1 MSAPTLNPLHP
12 GEWLGM
18 LGGGQLGR
26 MAVHAAQALGYR
38 VAVLDPDRHS
48 PAGAAA
54 DEHLQAGY
62 DDAGA
67 LTQLASRC
75 AAASTE
81 FENVPAAALSR
92 LAQDIDVAPAAI
104 AVAVCQDRAAEKA
117 HFQKAGVPCAP
128 HAVLRGAADCAG
140 VDPALL
146 PGILKTAR
154 MGYDGKGQR
163 RVNDAAELAAAF
175 AELGGVTCVLEQR
188 LPLAAELSVIV
199 SRGVDGQMVT
209 LPVQRNWHVNGI
221 LATTAVPAQG
231 IAAELQAQAQQFAQS
246 LAAEFGYV
254 GVLCVEFFVLED
266 GRLLANEM
274 APRPH
279 NSGHYSIDACSHSQ
293 FELQVRAMA
302 QLPLPEPRLH
312 SACVMLNLLGDLWFD
327 AQGHRR
333 EPNWAAVLR
342 LEGMHLHLYGK
353 ADPRPGRK
361 MGHLTVTAPTAWEA
375 RGQALAAARVLGL
388 PEDGLV

>member
-1 MSAPTLNPLHP
+1 MTKLQALHP

-38 VAVLDPDRHS
+38 VAVIDPDKHS

-62 DDAGA
+62 DDAHA
-67 LTQLASRC
+67 LSQLASRC

-81 FENVPAAALSR
+81 FENVPASSLER
-92 LAQDIDVAPAAI
+92 LAQDIDVAPAGA

-117 HFQKAGVPCAP
+117 HFAKAGVPCAP
-128 HAVLRGAADCAG
+128 HAVLRTGAACAA
-140 VDPALL
+140 VDAGLL

-163 RVNDAAELAAAF
+163 RVADAAELASAF
-175 AELGGVTCVLEQR
+175 AELGNVPCVLEAL

-199 SRGVDGQMVT
+199 ARGRDGQIVS
-209 LPVQRNWHVNGI
+209 LPVQRNWHVGGI
-221 LATTAVPAQG
+221 LATTAVPASG
-231 IAAELQAQAQQFAQS
+231 IAPALQVQAQQQAQAI
-246 LAAEFGYV
+246 AAAFEYV
-254 GVLCVEFFVLED
+254 GVLCIEFFVLQD

-293 FELQVRAMA
+293 FELQVRAMT
-302 QLPLPEPRLH
+302 QLPLPQPRLH
-312 SACVMLNLLGDLWFD
+312 SPAFMLNLLGDLWFD
-327 AQGHRR
+327 AQGQRR
-333 EPNWAAVLR
+333 EPDWSAVLA
-342 LEGMHLHLYGK
+342 LPGAHLHLYGK
-353 ADPRPGRK
+353 TDPRPGRK
-361 MGHLTVTAPTAWEA
+361 MGHLTVTGASADEA
-375 RGQALAAARVLGL
+375 RAQALQAAQVLGL
-388 PEDGLV
+388 PQDGLV

>member
-1 MSAPTLNPLHP
+1 MKLQPLHP

-38 VAVLDPDRHS
+38 VTVLDPDKHS

-62 DDAGA
+62 DDALA
-67 LTQLASRC
+67 LNQLASRC

-81 FENVPAAALSR
+81 FENVPAAVLER
-92 LAQDIDVAPAAI
+92 LARDIEVAPAAA
-104 AVAVCQDRAAEKA
+104 AVAICQDRAAEKA
-117 HFQKAGVPCAP
+117 HFAKAGVPCAP
-128 HAVLRGAADCAG
+128 HAVLQSAADCAA

-163 RVNDAAELAAAF
+163 RVADAAELAVAF
-175 AELGGVTCVLEQR
+175 AELGQVTCVLEAL

-199 SRGVDGQMVT
+199 ARGADGEQVS
-209 LPVQRNWHVNGI
+209 LPVQRNWHVGGI
-221 LATTAVPAQG
+221 LATTAVPASG
-231 IAAELQAQAQQFAQS
+231 IAPELQAEAQARALALAEAFA
-246 LAAEFGYV
+246 YV
-254 GVLCVEFFVLED
+254 GVLCVEFFVLTD

-293 FELQVRAMA
+293 FELQVRTLA
-302 QLPLPEPRLH
+302 QLPLPQPRLH
-312 SACVMLNLLGDLWFD
+312 SPALMLNLLGDLWFD
-327 AQGHRR
+327 AQGHQH
-333 EPNWAAVLR
+333 EPDWAAVLR
-342 LEGMHLHLYGK
+342 LPGAHLHLYGK
-353 ADPRPGRK
+353 SEPRAGRK
-361 MGHLTVTAPTAWEA
+361 MGHLTIAAATAEDA
-375 RGQALAAARVLGL
+375 RAQALQAAKILRL
-388 PEDGLV
+388 PQDGLV